1 MAALSRAAPAQAQR
15 RSASQDTLG
24 VDALVSALVE
34 RKHLFGAAAVDEC
47 SVLNAFQEDSLMLGR
62 FRRSERESAPAP
74 GGPARCRAPDPDDPM
89 SPEWWIT
96 VLEIQAGKHGRGQ
109 VTIVARHPGEFR
121 RESYLIDRITGHSF
135 VTESR
140 IGRSIATNDYQAL
153 VPPKRSPEVESDGP
167 NPNGPT

>member
-1 MAALSRAAPAQAQR
+1 METPAQAQWR
-15 RSASQDTLG
+15 APSGDTLG
-24 VDALVSALVE
+24 ADALVSALAE

-47 SVLNAFQEDSLMLGR
+47 SVLKAFHEDSLMLAR
-62 FRRSERESAPAP
+62 FRRGERGSKPAP

-96 VLEIQAGKHGRGQ
+96 VEEIQVGEDGRGQ
-109 VTIVARHPGEFR
+109 VEIWARHPGEIR
-121 RESYLIDRITGHSF
+121 RESYEIDRKMGHSF